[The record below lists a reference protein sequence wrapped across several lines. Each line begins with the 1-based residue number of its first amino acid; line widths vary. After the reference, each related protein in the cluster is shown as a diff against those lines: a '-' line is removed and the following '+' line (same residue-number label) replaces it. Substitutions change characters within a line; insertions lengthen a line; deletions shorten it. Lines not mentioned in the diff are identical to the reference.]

1 MSTESMFAHWDIEY
15 KKELV
20 CMKIN
25 TPEDQYLCFMEKIH
39 FESLKNLDNKRLFDI
54 LWASELVLENGIV
67 IKSMDGLDLKCL

>member
-1 MSTESMFAHWDIEY
+1 MSTESMFAHYDIEY

-25 TPEDQYLCFMEKIH
+25 TPEDQYLCFMEKEC
-39 FESLKNLDNKRLFDI
+39 FENLKSMKHKRLFDI

-67 IKSMDGLDLKCL
+67 IKSKDKVKNNG